1 MARISSDGKHF
12 EVVAPTKRRKSE
24 SAGPTAAELNQ
35 AYREKSEQNQRV
47 EKTKKDAAYTRKY
60 LGAKKGIAAGAKQS
74 YLDYQ
79 AGIQQDKGKLAQLNQ
94 DYEMTP
100 TPELK
105 QERDALAESIK
116 RQENALTV
124 YKKDYLDF
132 EASEEALRQQYSSDQ
147 QTYQQAADDQKTFQS
162 QYAALLNSY
171 RGDDLEELSEEVR
184 PEVQGV
190 QELVYISV
198 INQATDQISE
208 IQKKKTEIEKR
219 VAGTFSV
226 DPDYANEA
234 NDQYFQDLDEWEELD
249 QAEAFW
255 RTQLFLAEGEKDRAH
270 QKFEALKD
278 PDFWKYVEKGNTFLQ
293 NQLNDSFGHYVPD
306 SDQPDYTQAQI
317 ELERDRKSLAPID
330 QNMIAYYYGKDENGN
345 RATPY
350 MESLRREI
358 NESRT
363 KSHLED
369 VQTVAQEHPV
379 IAGIYSVPEKAIG
392 RALVFGDMMEAATLP
407 EERKGLL
414 ADPYT
419 PGQSKLIGSDLARQT
434 GLEQIDNPILKKG
447 VEDVYS
453 IADTAPAAVMSAV
466 GMPGMGTAYLGA
478 MRSADSYAKAAF
490 RGATV
495 EDALRQAKIDGAV
508 SMFLGNRALRGTGSG
523 QGGFSWQ
530 PGSATQQGVS
540 MIPLSSSLLGEVP
553 EAGAHALI
561 NQLGAQ
567 GAFQYLMENRGF
579 SADNALSRP
588 SAQQAY
594 NILKTEG
601 LSPETSR
608 YLLESNGY
616 FADNLLELPSVAESG
631 ADLQSPG
638 LKWYGTDLFHEGEI
652 NQNRAPVREE
662 EWSHRKGKGGD
673 YGVSWSSIDQT
684 DYEACFSQ
692 LIDNEKVS
700 RVISTRAGWLL
711 NTYDGRKM
719 ETLYAI
725 DLNDGTEIGN
735 RVGVEGHSGVERSEK
750 FEAKL
755 NAAESMGSQILLI
768 HNHPKGLPPSSTDIN
783 ALLRSER
790 AAGIVVGHDGSVY
803 YYTKPETEIPEE
815 DFKVAIRKYKRYTE
829 KTAQE
834 KALDELAERYHFT
847 WKKLR

>member
-35 AYREKSEQNQRV
+35 AYREKSEQDQRV

-293 NQLNDSFGHYVPD
+293 NQLNDSFGYYVPD

-392 RALVFGDMMEAATLP
+392 RALVFGDMMEATTLP

-540 MIPLSSSLLGEVP
+540 MIPLNSGLLGEVP

-579 SADNALSRP
+579 SMDNALSRP

-594 NILKTEG
+594 HILKTEG

-616 FADNLLELPSVAESG
+616 RLDDTSQLPDLLGDDTGEVLQRDEGLSGEMLELPKIGEEFKEDKKEVEKTRKIDTIERSEEQKRRDPTFEITGAAEDSH
-631 ADLQSPG
+631 PEEIE
-638 LKWYGTDLFHEGEI
+638 KMKTD
-652 NQNRAPVREE
+652 
-662 EWSHRKGKGGD
+662 
-673 YGVSWSSIDQT
+673 
-684 DYEACFSQ
+684 
-692 LIDNEKVS
+692 
-700 RVISTRAGWLL
+700 
-711 NTYDGRKM
+711 M
-719 ETLYAI
+719 E
-725 DLNDGTEIGN
+725 N
-735 RVGVEGHSGVERSEK
+735 SGVEMRYGKGSIGYSPGINPGEPGQ
-750 FEAKL
+750 FH
-755 NAAESMGSQILLI
+755 AAPGTSYSGWLHEYKHFCDDRANGFPGMRGAFT
-768 HNHPKGLPPSSTDIN
+768 NK
-783 ALLRSER
+783 ER
-790 AAGIVVGHDGSVY
+790 WKQMEHDAY
-803 YYTKPETEIPEE
+803 QLEI
-815 DFKVAIRKYKRYTE
+815 DL
-829 KTAQE
+829 
-834 KALDELAERYHFT
+834 ALDYGRPDIAE
-847 WKKLR
+847 KLKILRDEEIAKI